1 MPQAQ
6 RTSVSR
12 SAAGCDAA
20 GVRVSVTWGRARVTL
35 LLLVALLLITATPTR
50 AQAPAEMQAALRDA
64 YERYKDLREGSN
76 ADYIPA
82 LAKVNPNIFGIVLV
96 TVDGRVFTEGDVSSE
111 VSIQSVSK
119 VLTLARVL
127 QERGAARVDKTIGV
141 DATGLAFNSIV
152 AVERHAG
159 ARLNPLVNPGAITAT
174 SMLAGASY
182 DQIWNDL
189 LAYYSEF
196 AGHAL
201 AVIDAVYE
209 SEVANNQRNRAI
221 AMLMHAYGHI
231 KDDPMRACD
240 LYTRQCSV
248 GVNARDLAV
257 MAATLA
263 NGGVNPITGKV
274 LLKSAHASKVLAVM
288 ATAGLYE
295 SSGQWLYDTGL
306 PAKSGVGG
314 GFIAVCPGRFGIAVV
329 SPLLDKVGN
338 SVRGQRAITDIAR
351 ALGAN
356 PYLCRPIEPKPR

>member
-1 MPQAQ
+1 
-6 RTSVSR
+6 
-12 SAAGCDAA
+12 
-20 GVRVSVTWGRARVTL
+20 
-35 LLLVALLLITATPTR
+35 
-50 AQAPAEMQAALRDA
+50 MQAALRDA

-209 SEVANNQRNRAI
+209 SEAANNQRNRAI

-274 LLKSAHASKVLAVM
+274 SEEMSGE
-288 ATAGLYE
+288 TWGLYE

-314 GFIAVCPGRFGIAVV
+314 GLIAVCPGRFGIAVV
-329 SPLLDKVGN
+329 SPLLDKAGN